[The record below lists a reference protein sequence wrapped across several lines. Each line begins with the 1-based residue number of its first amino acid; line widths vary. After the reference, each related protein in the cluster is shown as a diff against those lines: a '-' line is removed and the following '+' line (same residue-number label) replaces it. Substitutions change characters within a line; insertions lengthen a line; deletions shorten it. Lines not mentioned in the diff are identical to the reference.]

1 MPRRLFKF
9 VPLFAVSIFG
19 CARPQPP
26 VIPPSSP
33 VVVVAKP
40 SVRNVVDYQDFTGR
54 AKASEV
60 IDLKARVSGYLNA
73 NLFKDGERV
82 EKGQK
87 LFEIDPGLYATEL
100 ARTKAAVKQAEAT
113 VGRITKDVNRIKN
126 LGAASQSEKDLAEGQ
141 LEEAKAALDVARK
154 IEANAQKTLDYCAIS
169 APTSARIGRR
179 MVDKGGL
186 VKADE
191 TLLATLV
198 VTDPIYVFFD
208 VDDRTDLQIKQL
220 ISEKKLDLT
229 ANGGTQVRLGL
240 PNEDGF
246 SRTGTIKFIDTQLT
260 ASTGTITIRAD
271 VDNSKNLITPGLF
284 VRVRLPLGDGKKSI
298 LVPEEAI
305 GTDQG
310 LKFVYV
316 LNENDEVEYRQVKL
330 GLQDGPDR
338 VVEPVADKPNS
349 GVQETDRVVT
359 EGVQRIRKGVKVT
372 VKGAKAD
379 EGKK

>member
-1 MPRRLFKF
+1 MPRRLLPF
-9 VPLFAVSIFG
+9 VPVVAFSIFG

-26 VIPPSSP
+26 VIPPSAP

-60 IDLKARVSGYLNA
+60 IDLKARVSGYLNE
-73 NLFKDGERV
+73 NLFNDGDWV
-82 EKGQK
+82 KAGQK

-113 VGRITKDVNRIKN
+113 VARILKDVNRIKN

-141 LEEAKAALDVARK
+141 YEEARAALDVARK
-154 IEANAQKTLDYCAIS
+154 IVDNAQKTLDYCTIS
-169 APTSARIGRR
+169 APRSARIGRH

-186 VKADE
+186 VKVDE
-191 TLLATLV
+191 TLLGTLV
-198 VTDPIYVFFD
+198 VANPIYVFFD
-208 VDDRTDLQIKQL
+208 VDDRTNLQIKRL

-229 ANGGTQVRLGL
+229 ANGGTEVRLGL
-240 PNEDGF
+240 PDEDGF
-246 SRTGTIKFIDTQLT
+246 SRTGKIKFIDTQLT
-260 ASTGTITIRAD
+260 SSTGTITIRAD
-271 VDNSKNLITPGLF
+271 VENSNDLLTPGLF
-284 VRVRLPLGDGKKSI
+284 LRVRLPLGAGKKSI

-310 LKFVYV
+310 LKFVYI
-316 LNENDEVEYRQVKL
+316 LNENDEVDYRQVKL
-330 GLQDGPDR
+330 GLQDGSDR
-338 VVEPVADKPNS
+338 VVEPVPDKPNT
-349 GVQETDRVVT
+349 GVKETDRVVT

-372 VKGAKAD
+372 VKGAKVD
-379 EGKK
+379 